1 MAYAM
6 QWARDGTTPTRKQ
19 KPKDNMKA
27 SELISEQVKT
37 QACRGFNP
45 HMTTSELKET
55 LRSGKYTWPGAYP
68 LFFITSD
75 GAALSFEA
83 VRENLR
89 SVLWSMK
96 NQVNDGWRV
105 VQTEVNWEDG
115 ELYCEHTGERIESA
129 YSE

>member
-1 MAYAM
+1 MS
-6 QWARDGTTPTRKQ
+6 T
-19 KPKDNMKA
+19 

-37 QACRGFNP
+37 QASRGFNP
-45 HMTTSELKET
+45 HMTTHELKET

-68 LFFITSD
+68 LFFITLD

-89 SVLWSMK
+89 SVLWSIK

-105 VQTEVNWEDG
+105 IAVDVNWEN
-115 ELYCEHTGERIESA
+115 ERLYCEHTGELIESA
-129 YSE
+129 YSEE